1 MTGFKNNK
9 KNISVAKSKTDKQN
23 SLNIDT
29 ILKQLDLYKS
39 FFDNYIDGVMIV
51 DPENLKVVDTNENAA
66 MLFNSTKDKFI
77 GSVVPQFKRIIKLL
91 KKDDSPY
98 VLSEISMNN
107 AENESIMVEVSSRFI
122 DFEDKKIVQAVVRN
136 ISEQFQLTDRL
147 VQSDKLVLLGQLIA
161 SVAHEIRN
169 PLAAI
174 NLNLQLLQRK
184 SEADTVEANQVQTA
198 LQGVERISKIIE
210 ATLNFSRSNS
220 PEVKNINVNDVLP
233 KTLEMY
239 TSSLKKKQ
247 INLDMDFGEHLPN
260 VFIDEKHLLQVF
272 VNLIKNAIDA
282 IDQKGVI
289 NVRTYTE
296 ESSDEDTPE
305 FVVISVSDSGCGIHP
320 DDLSR
325 IFNPFFTKKEDG
337 TGLGLPISQRI
348 IHQYNGNIDME
359 SILGSGTTV
368 YIKLPPTFD

>member
-1 MTGFKNNK
+1 LTGFKNNK
-9 KNISVAKSKTDKQN
+9 KDISVAKSKTDKEN

-51 DPENLKVVDTNENAA
+51 DPENLKVIDSNENAA
-66 MLFNSTKDKFI
+66 MLFNSTKFEFI

-107 AENESIMVEVSSRFI
+107 SDNESIMVEVSSRFI
-122 DFEDKKIVQAVVRN
+122 DFENKKLVQAVVRN

-220 PEVKNINVNDVLP
+220 PEVKNVNVNDVLP

-247 INLDMDFGEHLPN
+247 INLDMNFGENLPN

-282 IDQKGVI
+282 IDQKGEI
-289 NVRTYTE
+289 NVKTYIE
-296 ESSDEDTPE
+296 ESSDEGTAE

-320 DDLSR
+320 DDFSR

-359 SILGSGTTV
+359 SILGIGTTV